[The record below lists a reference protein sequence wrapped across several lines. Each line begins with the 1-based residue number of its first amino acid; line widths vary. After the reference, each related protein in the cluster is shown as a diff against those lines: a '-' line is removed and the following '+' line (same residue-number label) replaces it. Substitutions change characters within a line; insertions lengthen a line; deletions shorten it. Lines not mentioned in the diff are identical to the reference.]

1 MRTVFMVA
9 AWAALGVL
17 GTSAPVLAHHAF
29 AAEFDRKQPITLVGK
44 LRKVEWVNPHTWFH
58 IDVAD
63 PKGKV
68 VTWRVEGAAPN
79 QLTRR
84 GWNRNSLKLGEQ
96 VTIEGFRAR
105 SGEPIANGTQ
115 IKTADGKIF
124 GAVSPASSNN

>member
-1 MRTVFMVA
+1 MRTLFMA
-9 AWAALGVL
+9 AACALGVL
-17 GTSAPVLAHHAF
+17 GTSAPVVAHHAF

-44 LRKVEWVNPHTWFH
+44 LSKVEWVNPHTWFH
-58 IDVAD
+58 IDVTD
-63 PKGKV
+63 SRGKV

-79 QLTRR
+79 QLMRR

-115 IKTADGKIF
+115 IKLANGTIF
-124 GAVSPASSNN
+124 GAASPANSNN

>member
-9 AWAALGVL
+9 AFALGVL

-29 AAEFDRKQPITLVGK
+29 AAEFDRKKPITLLGK
-44 LRKVEWVNPHTWFH
+44 LSKVEWVNPHTWFH
-58 IDVAD
+58 IDVTD
-63 PKGKV
+63 SSGKV
-68 VTWRVEGAAPN
+68 VKWRVEGAAPN
-79 QLTRR
+79 QLMRR

-105 SGEPIANGTQ
+105 TGEPIAIGTE

-124 GAVSPASSNN
+124 GASASANSNN